1 MLNKTIYLLVPLLLM
16 GIPLGAQEE
25 EEEEKTAIELQQVEP
40 RTFVEQESALIGLEA
55 FREVLESGRYLVGPE
70 DEFLVY
76 VNGMEEPI
84 ATRVLAEGGVFI
96 PHVGNVKIGG
106 LSLRLAREKVE
117 EAFRQTVK
125 VGNIVFELSQPRFFP
140 VPVLGIVLTP
150 GLKGASGIERVSQ
163 VLSKAG
169 PSMPTAS
176 RRNIRVFKTSR
187 LSPEQRSRIQ
197 SLVQTGDFN
206 SLGDVESHR
215 VDLMLYE
222 VTGNSGLNPF
232 VEDGDIILVPPQLG
246 QVGAL
251 GGVQRSSFY
260 EFVPGDRISDLLAL
274 ALGPTPSYDPEKV
287 QLFRYSEDMI
297 TRVAFPVDL
306 KAVLAGDSEADLLL
320 REDDWLNVRAKSGY
334 HQRSEVRITGEV
346 LFPGY
351 YVVEPEG
358 TTLREV
364 IERAGG
370 FTELASLVEARVVR
384 HQVPVEA
391 GKDPEF
397 ARLRTVPV
405 SDRTEDDNQYF
416 IMKSREKPGQMVIN
430 FAALFDNEDE
440 SQNIQLM
447 PGDVIVIPAL
457 QSTVTVSGQAAQ
469 PGAVIYAPSLTV
481 WDYIERAG
489 GLGWRASDDIRVIKA
504 RTGEMKRAKDV
515 VQIDPGDRIWIKEKP
530 QRDYWSIFTQAMGV
544 IGQVSTVVL
553 LYATLTN

>member
-1 MLNKTIYLLVPLLLM
+1 
-16 GIPLGAQEE
+16 
-25 EEEEKTAIELQQVEP
+25 
-40 RTFVEQESALIGLEA
+40 
-55 FREVLESGRYLVGPE
+55 
-70 DEFLVY
+70 
-76 VNGMEEPI
+76 
-84 ATRVLAEGGVFI
+84 
-96 PHVGNVKIGG
+96 
-106 LSLRLAREKVE
+106 
-117 EAFRQTVK
+117 
-125 VGNIVFELSQPRFFP
+125 
-140 VPVLGIVLTP
+140 
-150 GLKGASGIERVSQ
+150 
-163 VLSKAG
+163 
-169 PSMPTAS
+169 MPTAS

-197 SLVQTGDFN
+197 NLVQTGDFN
-206 SLGDVESHR
+206 SLVDVESHR

-222 VTGNSGLNPF
+222 VTGDSRLNPF
-232 VEDGDIILVPPQLG
+232 VEDGDIIMVPPQLG

-251 GGVQRSSFY
+251 GGVQRASFY

-274 ALGPTPSYDPEKV
+274 ALGPTPSYDPGKV

-306 KAVLAGDSEADLLL
+306 QAVLAGDSEADLLL

-370 FTELASLVEARVVR
+370 FTEFASLVEARVVR
-384 HQVPVEA
+384 HQVAVEA

-430 FAALFDNEDE
+430 FAALFEGEDE

-469 PGAVIYAPSLTV
+469 PGAVIYSPALTV
-481 WDYIERAG
+481 WDYIEKAG
-489 GLGWRASDDIRVIKA
+489 GLGWRASNDIRVIKA